1 MSSVGFIPRSE
12 SELEQLRA
20 AYQSLND
27 LLRNL
32 AAAEACLKNL
42 DLKMTGDH
50 LKVAQWN
57 AQQARKKIES
67 IGREKPGAKQ
77 PKTEQGEVKS

>member
-1 MSSVGFIPRSE
+1 MSSVGFVPRSE

-27 LLRNL
+27 LLKNL

-42 DLKMTGDH
+42 DLKMSRDH
-50 LKVAQWN
+50 LKVAEWN
-57 AQQARKKIES
+57 AREARKKIEA
-67 IGREKPGAKQ
+67 IGREKATKG
-77 PKTEQGEVKS
+77 KS

>member
-1 MSSVGFIPRSE
+1 MSSVGFIQHTE

-27 LLRNL
+27 LLKNL
-32 AAAEACLKNL
+32 TAAEACLRNF

-57 AQQARKKIES
+57 AREARKKIEA
-67 IGREKPGAKQ
+67 IGREKATREHGNPSS
-77 PKTEQGEVKS
+77 KS

>member
-1 MSSVGFIPRSE
+1 MSSIGFSAQ
-12 SELEQLRA
+12 SDGELEQLRA

-32 AAAEACLKNL
+32 QAAEACLKNF

-57 AQQARKKIES
+57 AQQARMKIAA
-67 IGREKPGAKQ
+67 IGREKPGAKRSKKQ
-77 PKTEQGEVKS
+77 VVL